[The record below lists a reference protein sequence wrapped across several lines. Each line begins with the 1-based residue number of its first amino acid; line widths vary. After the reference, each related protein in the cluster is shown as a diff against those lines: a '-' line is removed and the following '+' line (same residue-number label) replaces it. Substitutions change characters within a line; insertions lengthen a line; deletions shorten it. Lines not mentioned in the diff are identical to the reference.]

1 MIKEKS
7 ALLEEA
13 PKPRICEKF
22 MKKLLRSDLKL
33 YYMTPSLNDI
43 LYLHFKGFSKI
54 ENLHEYVNLR
64 VLYLEGN
71 CIEDIINLHKLTKL
85 RCLYLHQNLIK

>member
-7 ALLEEA
+7 AIIQEEE
-13 PKPRICEKF
+13 KPRICEAW
-22 MKKLLRSDLKL
+22 MKKFLRSDLKL

-43 LYLHFKGFSKI
+43 LYLHFKGFSRI
-54 ENLHEYVNLR
+54 ENLHDYVNLK

-71 CIEDIINLHKLTKL
+71 CIEEIINLHKLTKL
-85 RCLYLHQNLIK
+85 RCLYLHQNLLK